1 LVENS
6 IPSSYVHLSLRPDLF
21 VFNSIMFSAGEGFN
35 TAVVFSPVFFEDEE
49 TSWLS
54 NHLADAKYFVRNLVG
69 QNATLAN
76 FDFHTQSFPYDLLH
90 ICSHGGEVDGYE
102 VLQEFVDS
110 DGNRH
115 VVEFDEV
122 VGYTPVPDKPDM
134 VALHRK
140 VFPRTLDGFAW
151 RSAELEEQKLPSHV
165 YLDMWK
171 AALECRGQRR
181 TKDRIAMSCA
191 IQCVDSIHQGEFNAL
206 ASYSSPVI
214 FNNTCWS
221 WDEVAAFF
229 LACGARGYI
238 GTLWAIDNDAA
249 VVAAK
254 TFYEH
259 LFSGPVLNAFHK
271 ALQAIAG
278 TSSKNIYV
286 YWGLHFTR
294 LPAGKGIRQ
303 GHDGVRHELMYAVG
317 LWVRKIESTKRVEV
331 RSNSIRVLKSIL
343 RELRANFSS
352 I

>member
-1 LVENS
+1 
-6 IPSSYVHLSLRPDLF
+6 
-21 VFNSIMFSAGEGFN
+21 
-35 TAVVFSPVFFEDEE
+35 
-49 TSWLS
+49 
-54 NHLADAKYFVRNLVG
+54 
-69 QNATLAN
+69 
-76 FDFHTQSFPYDLLH
+76 
-90 ICSHGGEVDGYE
+90 
-102 VLQEFVDS
+102 
-110 DGNRH
+110 
-115 VVEFDEV
+115 
-122 VGYTPVPDKPDM
+122 
-134 VALHRK
+134 
-140 VFPRTLDGFAW
+140 
-151 RSAELEEQKLPSHV
+151 
-165 YLDMWK
+165 
-171 AALECRGQRR
+171 
-181 TKDRIAMSCA
+181 
-191 IQCVDSIHQGEFNAL
+191 
-206 ASYSSPVI
+206 
-214 FNNTCWS
+214 
-221 WDEVAAFF
+221 VAAFF

-317 LWVRKIESTKRVEV
+317 LWVRKIESTKSVEV

-352 I
+352 IAVEELETKVRQKIPDLFERDVDR